1 MKRNLYK
8 ERMIFMKKM
17 NNVERA
23 VCDKILNVIEEKR
36 EEESDRFLNL
46 EDYLDSDQE
55 AYTDGYRK
63 ALDDL
68 KKYIVDLKLKPKD

>member
-1 MKRNLYK
+1 
-8 ERMIFMKKM
+8 MKKM